1 MAGVETPAPMDPS
14 SPRNANELAT
24 VLQQLRQQQEQM
36 AMAIQNLTRENIE
49 LKKAQAPGGDSDM
62 SEPLTDLVRV
72 LRASAEHQGQVHQ
85 ALREKTA

>member
-36 AMAIQNLTRENIE
+36 AVAIHNLTRENIE
-49 LKKAQAPGGDSDM
+49 LKAAQAPGGGDSDM
-62 SEPLTDLVRV
+62 SEQLSDLVRV
-72 LRASAEHQGQVHQ
+72 LRASAEHQ
-85 ALREKTA
+85 